1 VAIIMMDWFDEEEI
15 LRSYIA
21 SEIKE
26 ATEAATKEVNEL
38 VAKKAKERKIEIAKK
53 LIMKNKMSI
62 NDIAEVTDLTE
73 ETVRNLEKEVMQGA

>member
-1 VAIIMMDWFDEEEI
+1 MMNWFDEEEI

-26 ATEAATKEVNEL
+26 ATEAATKEANEL
-38 VAKKAKERKIEIAKK
+38 AAKKAKERKIEIAKK

-62 NDIAEVTDLTE
+62 NDIA
-73 ETVRNLEKEVMQGA
+73 